1 MKFEDKSLLQKEGG
15 ALYSWKGKPEGEKA
29 MENPGI
35 RQGFLEGSNV
45 NAVEEMSRMMMSVRA
60 FETYQKIIQT
70 IDNADERSVI
80 FIGRVV

>member
-1 MKFEDKSLLQKEGG
+1 
-15 ALYSWKGKPEGEKA
+15 

-80 FIGRVV
+80 FIGRVVQPEMPPQADGQEIWG